1 MMKNFNLIKELALSD
16 FKLRYKG
23 SLLGLLW
30 SFLKPLLM
38 LLILYF
44 VFSLI
49 IKLEIDNYILFLFLG
64 IILWT
69 FFMDSTVLSMSNV
82 LSKGELIKKVY
93 FPRKVLVISSCLNS
107 FLNLLFSLL
116 VFIIFLLLFKIK
128 ITIYF
133 FLFIIILSLLFIL
146 SLGFSYLL
154 SGLYVKYRDID
165 HLWGILLTIGFWVTP
180 IVYSVDFVPKNYL
193 TLYMLNPLARIIS
206 YSRDLLIY
214 NKTPSI
220 WNILITFLICF
231 AIYLVGYY
239 VYKKRSLYFAEDL

>member
-44 VFSLI
+44 VFSFI
-49 IKLEIDNYILFLFLG
+49 IKLEINNYILFLFLG

-69 FFMDSTVLSMSNV
+69 FFTDSTVLSMGNV
-82 LSKGELIKKVY
+82 LSKKELIKKVY
-93 FPRKVLVISSCLNS
+93 FPKDVLVISSCLNS

-128 ITIYF
+128 MTIYF

-154 SGLYVKYRDID
+154 SSLYVKYRDMN
-165 HLWGILLTIGFWVTP
+165 HLWDIFLTIGFWITP

-206 YSRDLLIY
+206 YSKDLLIY
-214 NKTPSI
+214 NKIPSI

-239 VYKKRSLYFAEDL
+239 VYKRRSLYFAEDL